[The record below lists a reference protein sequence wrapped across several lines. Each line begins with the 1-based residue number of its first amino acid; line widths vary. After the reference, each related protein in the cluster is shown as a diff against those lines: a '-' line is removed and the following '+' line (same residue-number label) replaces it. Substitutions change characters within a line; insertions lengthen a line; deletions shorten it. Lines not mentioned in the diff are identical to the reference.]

1 MSITRC
7 KALSG
12 LCIHSCPVYRAMG
25 KSINCHASPVPAG
38 SRLFDKDA
46 AADFTK
52 KILYRILCFAN
63 KCGFKFGQ
71 SDIIYT
77 SYIDY

>member
-1 MSITRC
+1 MVTTRC
-7 KALSG
+7 KAFSG

-63 KCGFKFGQ
+63 EYGFKFGQ
-71 SDIIYT
+71 AEIIY
-77 SYIDY
+77 IFHINH

>member
-1 MSITRC
+1 
-7 KALSG
+7 
-12 LCIHSCPVYRAMG
+12 MG

-38 SRLFDKDA
+38 SRLFDKDV
-46 AADFTK
+46 AADFAK

-71 SDIIYT
+71 ADIIYI
-77 SYIDY
+77 SYINH

>member
-1 MSITRC
+1 MVTTRC
-7 KALSG
+7 KAFSG

-25 KSINCHASPVPAG
+25 KSINCHASLVPAG
-38 SRLFDKDA
+38 GRLFDKDV

-63 KCGFKFGQ
+63 ECGFELGQ
-71 SDIIYT
+71 ADIVHVF
-77 SYIDY
+77 YINY